1 MYLFD
6 SDHLAI
12 LQHRSAAECQK
23 ILARMQGQADQ
34 DFYVSVISFHE
45 QMLGWHAY
53 ISRAKDS
60 AGLMNG
66 YQRMQ
71 RILTDFSQAQVLAF
85 DKRAAEEFD
94 RLLAMSLRVG
104 SMDLRIAAIA
114 LSHNLTLLTRNFK
127 DFGKVPNLRFED
139 WTC

>member
-12 LQHRSAAECQK
+12 LQHRTSPECQR
-23 ILARMQGQADQ
+23 ILARMQAYADE
-34 DFYVSVISFHE
+34 DFFVPVVSFHE
-45 QMLGWHAY
+45 QMLGWHTY

-60 AGLMNG
+60 AGLIRG

-71 RILTDFSQAQVLAF
+71 KILTDFSEAQVLAF
-85 DKRAAEEFD
+85 DKGAAEEYD
-94 RLLAMSLRVG
+94 RLLALSLRVG

-114 LSHNLTLLTRNFK
+114 LSHDFTLLTRNFT
-127 DFGKVPNLRFED
+127 DFSRIPNLRFED
-139 WTC
+139 WTS